1 MQEDRFWLLVSL
13 KLSGE
18 ATAEEL
24 ADLAALL
31 QAHPEMGLRLE
42 TLYQLWKERVPAV
55 TSRRAD
61 ALDRHLQ
68 RLSNHLSEPALKYET
83 SPLKVLPSAEENREE
98 MNMPALAEEPGF
110 ENNPG
115 LPDMAVQ
122 RKIPV
127 YHWLW
132 PARGIVRKAW
142 TTAGVAAGLTAFFF
156 YAYPVFPKKKE
167 LPVAENTISTKPGS
181 KSKIQLP
188 DGTQVWL
195 NADSRLIYDESFR
208 GPNREVHLCGEAY
221 FDVAKD
227 KNSPFI
233 IHTASIDVKVLGTSL
248 NIRSYRN
255 EKNTEALLVRG
266 SIEVTLRSNPDKRI
280 ILQPNEKLVVE
291 NGKDTLVTGARSLLS
306 KGPAGP
312 VMVLAKAHF
321 QPRDSIATE
330 VLWVKNTLA
339 FDQESLEDVALKI
352 ERWYDVKVKIRE
364 ESLKRTEYSG
374 VFEDESLKQVM
385 EALRMTGN
393 FKYSIN
399 RKEVIIT
406 L

>member
-1 MQEDRFWLLVSL
+1 MQEDQFWLLVSL

-18 ATAEEL
+18 ATE
-24 ADLAALL
+24 ADLAVLATLL

-42 TLYQLWKERVPAV
+42 TLYQLWKGEGSASAP
-55 TSRRAD
+55 RRAD
-61 ALDRHLQ
+61 ALNRHLQ
-68 RLSNHLSEPALKYET
+68 RLSNHLSEPTLKYET
-83 SPLKVLPSAEENREE
+83 PLLKAISPTDENPEEASLPTAVEEQ
-98 MNMPALAEEPGF
+98 GS
-110 ENNPG
+110 ENGPILRN
-115 LPDMAVQ
+115 
-122 RKIPV
+122 IPV
-127 YHWLW
+127 YRWLW
-132 PARGIVRKAW
+132 PARGLARKAW
-142 TTAGVAAGLTAFFF
+142 TTAGVAACLTAFFLF
-156 YAYPVFPKKKE
+156 AYPVFPKKKE

-195 NADSRLIYDESFR
+195 NSDSRLTYDESFR

-227 KNSPFI
+227 KNYPFI
-233 IHTASIDVKVLGTSL
+233 IHTSSIDVKVLGTSL

-266 SIEVTLRSNPDKRI
+266 SIEVSLHNSPDKKI

-291 NGKDTLVTGARSLLS
+291 NRKDRIVTGAH
-306 KGPAGP
+306 PAEPKASRGA
-312 VMVLAKAHF
+312 VMILGKAHF
-321 QPRDSIATE
+321 QQKDSIATE

-364 ESLKRTEYSG
+364 ESLKHTEYSG
-374 VFEDESLKQVM
+374 VFEDESLRQVM
-385 EALRMTGN
+385 EALRLTGN

-399 RKEVIIT
+399 RKEVTIT